1 MEAGS
6 TFRSRYEK
14 RVLPYY
20 RGGAF
25 GEFSGAAGLAIR
37 FAAFKKKHSRGALL
51 ILPGKSETYLKY
63 AELFYDL
70 RDLPLDLY
78 AMDHRGMGF
87 SERPLA
93 DPLKTHVE
101 RFDNYTED
109 LHTFLQTVV
118 GSQRYE
124 RLLVLGHSTGALIAA
139 LYMQHHPGT
148 FRAGVLCSP
157 FFALGA
163 GPLPDFALL
172 ALVRLL
178 DIPCRRERY
187 APGQGKVEPPD
198 FQGNTTTH
206 SRERWAL
213 WEREIIP
220 GNAGIR
226 SAGVTNH
233 WLRECLIAG
242 RRAVRGAADIG
253 VPLLLL
259 QAGEDTTVGLD
270 AQDRFCRRAPRCEK
284 VRISGARHEILIEE
298 ERMRSQAIARLRS
311 FLIAQI

>member
-6 TFRSRYEK
+6 TFRSRYER

-25 GEFSGAAGLAIR
+25 GEFFGVGGLKIR
-37 FAAFKKKHSRGALL
+37 FAAFEKKHSRGALL
-51 ILPGKSETYLKY
+51 FLPGKSETYLKY

-70 RDLPLDLY
+70 RALPLDLY

-87 SERPLA
+87 SERPLP
-93 DPLKTHVE
+93 DPLKIHVE
-101 RFDNYTED
+101 RFDNYTGD

-118 GSQRYE
+118 GGQQYA

-139 LYMQHHPGT
+139 LYMQHHPRT
-148 FRAGVLCSP
+148 FQAGVLCSP

-163 GPLPDFALL
+163 GPVPGFVLL
-172 ALVRLL
+172 TLVRLL
-178 DIPCRRERY
+178 DFPCRRERY

-206 SRERWAL
+206 SRERWSL

-242 RRAVRGAADIG
+242 QRAVRGAANIE

-259 QAGEDTTVGLD
+259 QAGEDTIVGLD
-270 AQDRFCRRAPRCEK
+270 AQERFCRRAPRCEM

-298 ERMRSQAIARLRS
+298 EQIRSQAIARIRS
-311 FLIAQI
+311 FLTAQL